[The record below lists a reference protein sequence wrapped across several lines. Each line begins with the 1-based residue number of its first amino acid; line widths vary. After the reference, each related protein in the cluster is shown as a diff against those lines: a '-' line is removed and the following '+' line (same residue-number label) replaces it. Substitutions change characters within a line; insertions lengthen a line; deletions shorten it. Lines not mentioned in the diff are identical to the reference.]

1 MDRIV
6 IKRNGE
12 LAVMVAKPFPE
23 ERQEEY
29 LHRILESEPQFVAPR
44 DNESDELLP
53 IVVVASKLKLPS
65 GDELDLLLLDSRG
78 IFTLCELKR
87 GRVVRKTVGQILDYA
102 AQLAEMSWD
111 DLQKQIDQ
119 ARQRLREQIEQAGG
133 EWDEESFTDDALRDQ
148 LKSPRLVIVGWQIEE
163 DTLRIV
169 RWLQQQGINIECYG
183 FSYFSA
189 ENFEVFVPQ
198 NLTPYIGEE
207 EEVIQRPLKPRHIR
221 RKAFWEDMLRRL
233 GDKVPH
239 RGTPPTTPWVDFGI
253 GIGGAWISW
262 YGSRSRLRVQLLINK
277 RRKDLISYVSG
288 NEFLRKLEEE
298 TGETW
303 ERRETEARLRFQT
316 ERDAG
321 TSVWEAPEE
330 VRNWGVDTLVKLYNF
345 AVRYLRER
353 AVMEEE

>member
-1 MDRIV
+1 M
-6 IKRNGE
+6 
-12 LAVMVAKPFPE
+12 A
-23 ERQEEY
+23 
-29 LHRILESEPQFVAPR
+29 
-44 DNESDELLP
+44 
-53 IVVVASKLKLPS
+53 
-65 GDELDLLLLDSRG
+65 
-78 IFTLCELKR
+78 
-87 GRVVRKTVGQILDYA
+87 
-102 AQLAEMSWD
+102 WD
-111 DLQKQIDQ
+111 DLQEQIDQ

-189 ENFEVFVPQ
+189 ENFEVFAPQ
-198 NLTPYIGEE
+198 NLTPYREE

-221 RKAFWEDMLRRL
+221 RKAFWEDMVRRL
-233 GDKVPH
+233 GDKIPH
-239 RGTPPTTPWVDFGI
+239 KRTPPTTPWVSFGI
-253 GIGGAWISW
+253 GIGGAWIGW
-262 YGSRSRLRVQLLINK
+262 YGSPSRLRVQLLIDK
-277 RRKDLISYVSG
+277 RKRQDLISYVSG
-288 NEFLRKLEEE
+288 NEFLHKLEEE

-303 ERRETEARLRFQT
+303 ERRETEVRLRFQT